1 MDCVC
6 IISGTELAYVG
17 SKGSGA
23 QSGSAI
29 ERILLNNRA
38 HINCPKYCLFMSYWI
53 GA

>member
-23 QSGSAI
+23 SSRSAI
-29 ERILLNNRA
+29 ERILLNKRVR
-38 HINCPKYCLFMSYWI
+38 INCATGLRCMS
-53 GA
+53 